1 MSTSQPG
8 ILASGRQL
16 SRFMEFSVRAARNP
30 LPVLRQLAARP
41 ATQELVLGLGPGLVQ
56 GLGRSVDGLRPFP
69 NLSGPGCE
77 VPSTQAD
84 IWCWF
89 RGNDQGEVMHAGRQ
103 LTATLAPA
111 FRRDR
116 LVDGFTYGE
125 GRDLSGYIDGTEN
138 PEGAAASAA
147 AIVTG
152 HGAGLDGSSFVAA
165 QQWRH
170 DLDYFETLPQSERD
184 NIIGRRLSDNEE
196 LDDAPLSAHV
206 KRTAQESFEPEAF
219 ILRRSM
225 PWAGD
230 GGEGLMFVAF
240 GRTLDAFEVQLR
252 RMTGQDD
259 GIVDGLFRFS
269 RAISGSYFWCPPL
282 VDGRLDLSA
291 IGI

>member
-1 MSTSQPG
+1 M
-8 ILASGRQL
+8 AD
-16 SRFMEFSVRAARNP
+16 RNP

-147 AIVTG
+147 ASAKELELRVAIV
-152 HGAGLDGSSFVAA
+152 L
-165 QQWRH
+165 
-170 DLDYFETLPQSERD
+170 
-184 NIIGRRLSDNEE
+184 
-196 LDDAPLSAHV
+196 
-206 KRTAQESFEPEAF
+206 
-219 ILRRSM
+219 
-225 PWAGD
+225 
-230 GGEGLMFVAF
+230 
-240 GRTLDAFEVQLR
+240 
-252 RMTGQDD
+252 
-259 GIVDGLFRFS
+259 
-269 RAISGSYFWCPPL
+269 
-282 VDGRLDLSA
+282 
-291 IGI
+291 